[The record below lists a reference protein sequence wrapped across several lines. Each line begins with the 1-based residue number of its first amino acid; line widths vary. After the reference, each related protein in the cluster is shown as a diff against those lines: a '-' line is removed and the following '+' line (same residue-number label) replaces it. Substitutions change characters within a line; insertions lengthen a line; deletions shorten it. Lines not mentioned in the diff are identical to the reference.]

1 MPFGPVSAFAGPVL
15 LEPVPSPGFTMSM
28 QPLHKLALHDV
39 RQRDGVAPRDSH
51 YKLVERL
58 VVITLLEVLVVSLL
72 LPCDSWPDRQAL
84 CNGQT
89 DIMQIMQT
97 KSHTGEMCSTLVDLA
112 LQVRL
117 FLLYEFRKLG
127 SVVT

>member
-28 QPLHKLALHDV
+28 QPLHKLALQCV

-51 YKLVERL
+51 YNLVERL
-58 VVITLLEVLVVSLL
+58 VVSTLLKVLVVSLL
-72 LPCDSWPDRQAL
+72 LPCDSWPDKQAL
-84 CNGQT
+84 CKGK
-89 DIMQIMQT
+89 QIMQT
-97 KSHTGEMCSTLVDLA
+97 KAHTGEMCRTLVDLA

-117 FLLYEFRKLG
+117 FLMYEFRKLG

>member
-1 MPFGPVSAFAGPVL
+1 
-15 LEPVPSPGFTMSM
+15 MSM

-51 YKLVERL
+51 YNLVERL

-89 DIMQIMQT
+89 DRHYANYANEIT
-97 KSHTGEMCSTLVDLA
+97 Y
-112 LQVRL
+112 R
-117 FLLYEFRKLG
+117 
-127 SVVT
+127 